1 MTFQVGALVRARGRE
16 WVVNPG
22 STDDLLLLRPLGGTD
37 AETAGVLTAL
47 EKVNHATFDLPD
59 PTRPGDH
66 RSARLLRDAI
76 KLGFRSGAGPFRS
89 FARIAV
95 EPRPY
100 QLVPLLMALK
110 MDPVRLLIADDVG
123 IGKTIEA
130 ALIARELIDTGV
142 VQRLAVLCPPHLAGQ
157 WQKELSSKFHI
168 DATLVL
174 ASTAARLERE
184 CVGEQTLFDLHPFVV
199 VSTDFIKAER
209 RRRDFQRTCPE
220 LVIVDEA
227 HTCTLA
233 GQHRGAR
240 QQRYELVKGLAADR
254 TRHLLLVTATPHSGK
269 DDAFRSLL
277 ALLDPSLANLP
288 DDLTGTHR
296 EADRRRLAKVM
307 VQRRRA
313 NITKYVDT
321 ETPFPKREERE
332 EPYQLSKP
340 YKDFFDKVLRFCRES
355 VRDREGGLHRQRV
368 RYWSALA
375 LLRSVASSPDAAVE
389 TLKNRARTAETPDAA
404 AADAVGRGLVMDEV
418 LEEDIEDS
426 DPGADFDLNPE
437 GTVSRRLKAL
447 ANEAGALAGEPDLKL
462 QRVTSLLKEL
472 LEDGYRPIVFCRF
485 IPTANYLA
493 TRLREALKGVEV
505 VAVTGT
511 IPSDER
517 EERVLEL
524 SKAERRVLVAT
535 DCLSEGINL
544 QEHFDAV
551 VHYDLAWNPTRH
563 EQREGRV
570 DRYGQKKKT
579 VRVLTMYGRDN
590 RIDGVVLDVLLRKH
604 RAIRRATGVS
614 VPVPVD
620 SEGVVEAILEGLLLR
635 THADEGFEQLVLLD
649 KELKPKQERLF
660 GEWERAADR
669 EERSR
674 ALFAQESIK
683 PEEVARELRETRAA
697 SGVAADVKAFVK
709 AAVPAVGG
717 TVAGNGALQID
728 VSSAPLALRETI
740 VDPRIEATFEQPP
753 TGRQIQ
759 LVRTHPFV
767 AGLASYIL
775 DTALDRAV
783 DKPAAGRCG
792 LIRSRAVQTRTTLIL
807 VRNRFHLMLHTKRG
821 DRTLLAE
828 DCDLLAFQ
836 GPPNAPKWLE
846 KDAAESLLSAV
857 PSGNVSEGQKSE
869 FLAATLHDAELWS
882 DYLADHAKRR
892 AGALVASHNRVR
904 SAAGIGGSAAVEAH
918 RPDILGVY
926 VLLPDTPS

>member
-1 MTFQVGALVRARGRE
+1 VGALVRARGRE

-47 EKVNHATFDLPD
+47 EEVNHATFGLPD

-184 CVGEQTLFDLHPFVV
+184 CVGEQTIFDLHPFVI

-227 HTCTLA
+227 HTATLA
-233 GQHRGAR
+233 GQYRGAR
-240 QQRYELVKGLAADR
+240 QQRHELLKGLAADR
-254 TRHLLLVTATPHSGK
+254 SRHLLLVTATPHSGK

-277 ALLDPSLANLP
+277 ALLDPDLAQLP
-288 DDLTGTHR
+288 DDLTGQHH
-296 EADRRRLAKVM
+296 EGDRRRLAKVM
-307 VQRRRA
+307 VQRRRGD
-313 NITKYVDT
+313 ITRYVDT
-321 ETPFPKREERE
+321 ETPFPAREERE

-389 TLKNRARTAETPDAA
+389 TLKNRARTAETRDAD

-418 LEEDIEDS
+418 LEEDVEDS

-447 ANEAGALAGEPDLKL
+447 AKEASALAGESDLKL

-472 LEDGYRPIVFCRF
+472 LENGYRPIVFCRF
-485 IPTANYLA
+485 IPTADYLA
-493 TRLREALKGVEV
+493 SRLRESLKGVDV
-505 VAVTGT
+505 IAVTGT

-517 EERVLEL
+517 EKQVLEL
-524 SKAERRVLVAT
+524 STAEHRILVAT

-604 RAIRRATGVS
+604 RAIRKATGVS

-649 KELKPKQERLF
+649 KELKPKQELLF
-660 GEWERAADR
+660 ADWERAADR
-669 EERSR
+669 ERRSQTM
-674 ALFAQESIK
+674 FAQESIK
-683 PEEVARELRETRAA
+683 PEEVARELRDARAA
-697 SGVAADVKAFVK
+697 AGEAADVRAFVRV
-709 AAVPAVGG
+709 AVPAVGG
-717 TVAGNGALQID
+717 TVVGNGVLQID
-728 VSSAPLALRETI
+728 VSSVPLALRETI

-753 TGRQIQ
+753 TDRQIQ
-759 LVRTHPFV
+759 LVRTHPFI
-767 AGLASYIL
+767 ASLASYIL
-775 DTALDRAV
+775 DTALDPAV
-783 DKPAAGRCG
+783 DKPSAGRCG
-792 LIRSRAVQTRTTLIL
+792 VIRSRAVQTRVTLL
-807 VRNRFHLMLHTKRG
+807 VVRNRFHLKLHTKRG

-828 DCDLLAFQ
+828 ECDLLGFQ
-836 GPPNAPKWLE
+836 GSPSAPTWLE
-846 KDAAESLLSAV
+846 KDATESLLGAA

-869 FLAATLHDAELWS
+869 FLLTTLENAQVWS
-882 DYLADHAKRR
+882 NYLADHARRR
-892 AGALVASHNRVR
+892 ADALVSSHNRVR
-904 SAAGIGGSAAVEAH
+904 TATGIGGSAEVEAH

-926 VLLPDTPS
+926 VLLPDTAG